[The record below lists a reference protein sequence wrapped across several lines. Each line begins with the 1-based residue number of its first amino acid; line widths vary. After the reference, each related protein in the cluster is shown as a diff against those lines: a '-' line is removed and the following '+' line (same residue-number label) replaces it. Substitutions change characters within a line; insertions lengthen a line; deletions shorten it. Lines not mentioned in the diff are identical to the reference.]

1 VLHSGMAQT
10 GQGRLCVGLSQISH
24 RICDGRHASPST
36 GAVAAAEALGFSFG
50 TAAALQETIAG
61 QQESVNSSILGLQ

>member
-1 VLHSGMAQT
+1 LHAVQDNVAGLPAQE
-10 GQGRLCVGLSQISH
+10 
-24 RICDGRHASPST
+24 RHASPST